1 MAEPC
6 KNVNGSGRFLRQQL
20 NKPIGLLR
28 IILMAKD
35 RWEEISSNM
44 SRNAT
49 TLHFVTFPLKFGMIT
64 KQNMRSS

>member
-1 MAEPC
+1 MMAEPC

-35 RWEEISSNM
+35 RWGQICHETQQPCI
-44 SRNAT
+44 
-49 TLHFVTFPLKFGMIT
+49 L
-64 KQNMRSS
+64 